1 MDLILVLDKI
11 DNIYKVKG
19 DKQNFIDRKKNKRAF
34 IAVSSVDLEGNI
46 LSTQSILKR
55 VLTTSLS
62 TNKAYEKAIKK
73 YHHLRPNK
81 RIY

>member
-55 VLTTSLS
+55 VLTTSLP
-62 TNKAYEKAIKK
+62 TNKASEKAIKK
-73 YHHLRPNK
+73 YHHFRLNK